1 MAWPRQIQ
9 AGLKAVVSCQQRRM
23 NPLFGIPSLLP
34 RVHWVV
40 RTISAVADFDP
51 GRAVMA
57 IIGNGGWLA
66 KWIMFHRNVQSM
78 YVCRCYVTL
87 SVPI

>member
-9 AGLKAVVSCQQRRM
+9 AGLKAVISCQQRRV

-51 GRAVMA
+51 
-57 IIGNGGWLA
+57 
-66 KWIMFHRNVQSM
+66 
-78 YVCRCYVTL
+78 
-87 SVPI
+87 